1 MKVKE
6 SHLIEVLEDLLL
18 TKDNVNTDDEAIV
31 FDTKISWLIKQ
42 LEDIQSS
49 TSIQYSYNKI
59 KRKREREME
68 RGR

>member
-6 SHLIEVLEDLLL
+6 NHLIEVLEDLLL